1 MHCGQT
7 ICNISIAFAMKHWY
21 KFNTLAMDYSSL
33 SCDELLRA
41 CAEPEN
47 AEAWQEFV
55 RRFNPLIRVTV
66 WRVACRYGAGKD
78 PIIGDLAQD
87 TYSKICANGF
97 RLLRTFTSNH
107 ANACYGMIKIIARNV
122 AIDHFRNPY
131 PDDPC
136 GPDVEPIDG
145 ETPHFNP
152 RSTAM
157 SELDRQIVLQQ
168 IDKIDKILKK
178 HCSQRDQDIF
188 WLYHLQE
195 FSAREIAE
203 LLKFK
208 ELSIKGVE
216 SILYRLKRLIC
227 EKWEEDD

>member
-1 MHCGQT
+1 
-7 ICNISIAFAMKHWY
+7 
-21 KFNTLAMDYSSL
+21 MDYSSL

-41 CAEPEN
+41 CADPEN
-47 AEAWQEFV
+47 AEAWQEFG
-55 RRFNPLIRVTV
+55 RRFNPLITVTV
-66 WRVACRYGAGKD
+66 WRVASRYSFSRSS
-78 PIIGDLAQD
+78 IIEDLVQD
-87 TYSKICANGF
+87 TYTKICHNNF
-97 RLLRTFTSNH
+97 HLLRNFTSNH

-145 ETPHFNP
+145 ETPHLDP
-152 RSTAM
+152 PSTAM
-157 SELDRQIVLQQ
+157 NELDRQIVLQQ
-168 IDKIDKILKK
+168 IDRIDKILKK

-188 WLYHLQE
+188 WLYYLQD

-216 SILYRLKRLIC
+216 SIIYRVKRLIC

>member
-1 MHCGQT
+1 
-7 ICNISIAFAMKHWY
+7 
-21 KFNTLAMDYSSL
+21 MDYSSL

-41 CAEPEN
+41 CADPEN

-55 RRFNPLIRVTV
+55 RRFNPLITVTV
-66 WRVACRYGAGKD
+66 WRVACRYGVNKG
-78 PIIGDLAQD
+78 PIIKDLVQD
-87 TYSKICANGF
+87 TYTKICHKNF
-97 RLLRTFTSNH
+97 HLLRSFTSNH

-136 GPDVEPIDG
+136 DPDVEPIDG
-145 ETPHFNP
+145 ETPHFAP

-157 SELDRQIVLQQ
+157 NELDHQIVRQQ
-168 IDKIDKILKK
+168 ISNIDKILKK

-188 WLYHLQE
+188 WLYYLQE

-203 LLKFK
+203 LPNFK
-208 ELSIKGVE
+208 PLTVKGVE
-216 SILYRLKRLIC
+216 SILYRLKRFIC
-227 EKWEEDD
+227 EKWEE

>member
-1 MHCGQT
+1 
-7 ICNISIAFAMKHWY
+7 
-21 KFNTLAMDYSSL
+21 MDYSSL

-55 RRFNPLIRVTV
+55 RRFKPLITVTV
-66 WRVACRYGAGKD
+66 RRVACRYGAGSN
-78 PIIGDLAQD
+78 PIIEDLVQD
-87 TYSKICANGF
+87 TYIKICAKSF
-97 RLLRTFTSNH
+97 RLLRTFMSNH

-122 AIDHFRNPY
+122 AIDHFRSPY
-131 PDDPC
+131 PDDPYR
-136 GPDVEPIDG
+136 PDVDPIDP
-145 ETPHFNP
+145 EPPNP
-152 RSTAM
+152 SRHSVPRN
-157 SELDRQIVLQQ
+157 ELDRQIVRQQ

-188 WLYHLQE
+188 WLYYLQE

-227 EKWEEDD
+227 EKWEETDPPEDK

>member
-1 MHCGQT
+1 
-7 ICNISIAFAMKHWY
+7 
-21 KFNTLAMDYSSL
+21 MDYSSL

-41 CAEPEN
+41 CADPEN
-47 AEAWQEFV
+47 AEAWQEFG
-55 RRFNPLIRVTV
+55 RRFNPLITVTV
-66 WRVACRYGAGKD
+66 RRVACRYSFSRSS
-78 PIIGDLAQD
+78 IIEDLVQD
-87 TYSKICANGF
+87 TYTKICHNNF
-97 RLLRTFTSNH
+97 HLLRTFTSNH
-107 ANACYGMIKIIARNV
+107 ANACYGMVKIIARNV
-122 AIDHFRNPY
+122 AIDHFRDPY

-157 SELDRQIVLQQ
+157 SELDRQIVRQQ
-168 IDKIDKILKK
+168 IDRIGKILKK

-188 WLYHLQE
+188 WLYYLQD

-227 EKWEEDD
+227 EKWEEDSHDK